1 MIMKKLIQVE
11 FTFTKWN
18 LLLQLTIIFATF
30 LPYLAAK
37 YIIPYLLV
45 GARQLRLGLF

>member
-1 MIMKKLIQVE
+1 MNSICQLEYLKKIYI
-11 FTFTKWN
+11 
-18 LLLQLTIIFATF
+18 IIFATVF
-30 LPYLAAK
+30 LLPCSRK

>member
-1 MIMKKLIQVE
+1 LSIRIFKKSI
-11 FTFTKWN
+11 
-18 LLLQLTIIFATF
+18 IIFATF